1 MTIGSGRR
9 HSQGGGGLQ
18 PAQSGAGGGCRMEA
32 GVRRSGGQEV
42 RRSLPG
48 AGVEGGHQHQQEDEA
63 AQHGHQAEPGQRG
76 AEAGAGAGGHQLQ
89 LAPV

>member
-9 HSQGGGGLQ
+9 HSQGRGGLQ

-32 GVRRSGGQEV
+32 GV